1 MSGLLLDM
9 RVSLIITTY
18 NWKEALAVV
27 LASALGQT
35 RLPDEIIVADDGSS
49 DGTGEL
55 VREIAKQAVVPVSH
69 SWQEDKG
76 FRAARS
82 RNRAIAS
89 ATGDYVIL
97 IDGDIILDRHFV
109 EDHLAA
115 ARQGFFVQGA
125 RVLFD
130 ERKTGEGLAHRE
142 MNLSFFASG
151 LANRKN
157 ALRSRLLSLFFSCQ
171 AHGLSGIKTC
181 NFAFFR
187 ADALAVNGFAEDFE
201 GWGREDSDFAAR
213 LLNYGSRR
221 WNLRFQ
227 AVAFHLYHPVQ
238 SRERLPA
245 NDTLLAR
252 TVTDNL
258 VWCVNGIQKSTIES
272 QKQ

>member
-1 MSGLLLDM
+1 M

-27 LASALGQT
+27 LASAFGQT
-35 RLPDEIIVADDGSS
+35 RLPDEIIVADDGSA

-55 VREIAKQAVVPVSH
+55 VREITRKAPVPVHH

-82 RNRAIAS
+82 RNLAISA
-89 ATGDYVIL
+89 ATGEYLIL
-97 IDGDIILDRHFV
+97 IDGDIALERHFI

-115 ARQGFFVQGA
+115 ARQGFFVQGG
-125 RVLFD
+125 RVLLD
-130 ERKTGEGLAHRE
+130 QRKTREALAHGAVP
-142 MNLSFFASG
+142 LSFFACG

-157 ALRSRLLSLFFSCQ
+157 ALRTRLLSRVFSCE
-171 AHGLSGIKTC
+171 AYGLAGIKTC

-187 ADALAVNGFAEDFE
+187 EDALAVNGFDEDFE

-213 LLNYGSRR
+213 LRNHGIRR

-227 AVAFHLYHPVQ
+227 GVAFHLHHPVQ
-238 SRERLPA
+238 SRGRLPA
-245 NDTLLAR
+245 NDAILAR
-252 TVTDNL
+252 TVAENL
-258 VWCVNGIQKSTIES
+258 TWCSNGIQKSKTER
-272 QKQ
+272 QKRGAV

>member
-1 MSGLLLDM
+1 M

-18 NWKEALAVV
+18 NWQEALALV
-27 LASALGQT
+27 LASALRQT
-35 RLPDEIIVADDGSS
+35 RLPDEIIVADDGSA
-49 DGTGEL
+49 DGTSEL
-55 VREIAKQAVVPVSH
+55 VREVARQTPIPVH
-69 SWQEDKG
+69 HCWQEDKG
-76 FRAARS
+76 FRAARA
-82 RNRAIAS
+82 RNRAIAA
-89 ATGDYVIL
+89 ATGEYVIL
-97 IDGDIILDRHFV
+97 IDGDIVPDRHFI
-109 EDHLAA
+109 EDHLLA
-115 ARQGFFVQGA
+115 ARQGFFVQGG
-125 RVLFD
+125 RVLLD
-130 ERKTGEGLAHRE
+130 QRRTRELLAGRE
-142 MNLSFFASG
+142 VNLSFFARG